1 VLHVEASRKGSSLTL
16 SFRNEG
22 AAGAVLHVYDRLHL
36 SRIPRRYTVEAGRSL
51 MDHWEIAGDGS
62 YDLWVSGPN
71 GFVRG
76 FSGNVDGP
84 EIDFALA
91 YRSAERSIELQLA
104 NRNEKP
110 TSLSLESKVYGPFAA
125 RKVELSAHGTA
136 SLRWDVSTSG
146 NWYDLTLL
154 AGQGFVRRFAGRLET
169 GKNGIS
175 DPMMGVT
182 EATIT
187 RQ

>member
-1 VLHVEASRKGSSLTL
+1 MQYVRHCPRKSATSLL
-16 SFRNEG
+16 KEG

-51 MDHWEIAGDGS
+51 ADHWEIAGGGS
-62 YDLWVSGPN
+62 YDLWVLGPN

-84 EIDFALA
+84 EIDLALA
-91 YRSAERSIELQLA
+91 YRPAERSIELQLA

-110 TSLSLESKVYGPFAA
+110 ASLSLESRVYGPFAA

-175 DPMMGVT
+175 DPMMGV
-182 EATIT
+182 I
-187 RQ
+187 